1 MIFSLYHIARKAK
14 PNQIFLYLYSVFPD
28 ARYAE
33 YRPPLRGDANSA
45 NLFFAAWFSA
55 LREFNLSMD
64 KMFQQD
70 HLTRFGAGHHM
81 HVYLENLHAK

>member
-1 MIFSLYHIARKAK
+1 MKSNKKII
-14 PNQIFLYLYSVFPD
+14 YSVPIF
-28 ARYAE
+28 YTVH
-33 YRPPLRGDANSA
+33 ST

-81 HVYLENLHAK
+81 HVYLVDLHAK